1 MWMGSTDCTSMNRTI
16 SKRTEEHPNFRW
28 MSVILPSRVWYQ
40 HYHVSAYWLIRRETT
55 KDAEA
60 VRTAQD
66 LTDYC
71 RWCCAHENLQVKNWR
86 EGNVSSTS
94 RLEDVRLNLYWL
106 RNGAI
111 KNVHFPWSGQYWN
124 SARSAA
130 TKSSTVT
137 AYCPVPKQWI
147 RRSS

>member
-1 MWMGSTDCTSMNRTI
+1 
-16 SKRTEEHPNFRW
+16 

-71 RWCCAHENLQVKNWR
+71 R
-86 EGNVSSTS
+86 
-94 RLEDVRLNLYWL
+94 
-106 RNGAI
+106 
-111 KNVHFPWSGQYWN
+111 
-124 SARSAA
+124 
-130 TKSSTVT
+130 
-137 AYCPVPKQWI
+137 
-147 RRSS
+147 